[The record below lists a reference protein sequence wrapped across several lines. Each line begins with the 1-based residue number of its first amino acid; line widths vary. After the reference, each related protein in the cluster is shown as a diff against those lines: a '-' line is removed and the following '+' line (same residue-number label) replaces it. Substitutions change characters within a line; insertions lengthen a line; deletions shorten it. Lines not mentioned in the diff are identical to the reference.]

1 MLSFD
6 INNKLE
12 KKYSWMFL
20 IDTNDKLEKNIFRVI
35 LSSNHISNIY
45 IKDNRIVFIWYEWWI
60 LKISFRLFDIEYD
73 DIFLF
78 FNRYNEDIECFDING
93 KLEKN
98 ILWIIRRIF
107 NMRYTCIIARIIT
120 FMWYE

>member
-20 IDTNDKLEKNIFRVI
+20 IDTNDKLGKNIFRII

-45 IKDNRIVFIWYEWWI
+45 TKDDRIVFTWYE
-60 LKISFRLFDIEYD
+60 
-73 DIFLF
+73 
-78 FNRYNEDIECFDING
+78 
-93 KLEKN
+93 
-98 ILWIIRRIF
+98 
-107 NMRYTCIIARIIT
+107 
-120 FMWYE
+120 